1 MKHLLNN
8 LSEEEKNS
16 IREQHTGGMLVSNNR
31 FNALLENKL
40 GNAKP
45 LVEQFD
51 DEEDYEFEDEN
62 EPYIDLTDEEDGSKE
77 GLSRL
82 SKSLVSKLMDSD
94 DEDDFDNIDYGNTKN
109 GLGSDDE
116 DDYEDDYEDDF
127 DNIDYGSTKNGLGS
141 DDEELDEDTSWM
153 DEL

>member
-16 IREQHTGGMLVSNNR
+16 IREQHTGGMLVSNTR
-31 FNALLENKL
+31 FNTLLENKL

-82 SKSLVSKLMDSD
+82 SKTLVSKLMDSD
-94 DEDDFDNIDYGNTKN
+94 
-109 GLGSDDE
+109 
-116 DDYEDDYEDDF
+116 DDYEDDF

>member
-16 IREQHTGGMLVSNNR
+16 IREQHTGGMQVSNNR
-31 FNALLENKL
+31 FNTLLESTL

-51 DEEDYEFEDEN
+51 D
-62 EPYIDLTDEEDGSKE
+62 
-77 GLSRL
+77 
-82 SKSLVSKLMDSD
+82 
-94 DEDDFDNIDYGNTKN
+94 
-109 GLGSDDE
+109 
-116 DDYEDDYEDDF
+116 EDDYEDDF